1 MNETPY
7 SSMSINELIKR
18 FENTCLEQYDTY
30 ITDDRDV
37 YNKNYEI
44 QVAIT
49 NELKSRGPA
58 ARRSLLVL
66 LQHEN
71 PQVRLRAAKRVYP
84 VARVE
89 AKKCLQDLA
98 VARLPDQSLAAG
110 MTLLRLENVPDCLD
124 D

>member
-7 SSMSINELIKR
+7 SSMSIDELIKR
-18 FENTCLEQYDTY
+18 FENTGLEQYDTY
-30 ITDDRDV
+30 ITEDRDV
-37 YNKNYEI
+37 YKKNYDI

-49 NELKSRGPA
+49 NELKSRGPN

-66 LQHEN
+66 LRHEN

-98 VARLPDQSLAAG
+98 AARLPDQSLAAG
-110 MTLLRLENVPDCLD
+110 MTLRRLEDVPDCLD